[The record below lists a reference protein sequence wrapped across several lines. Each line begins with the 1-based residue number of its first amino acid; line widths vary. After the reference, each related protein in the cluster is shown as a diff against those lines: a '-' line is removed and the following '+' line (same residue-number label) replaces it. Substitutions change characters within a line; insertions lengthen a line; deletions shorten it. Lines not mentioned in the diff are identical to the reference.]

1 MQLLGMRTNARDRPD
16 KSSSNR
22 SRAASM
28 FCE

>member
-1 MQLLGMRTNARDRPD
+1 MRLLGSCANARDKPD